1 MRKLILKLAKHYIPK
16 AINETLSRHQ
26 GNIPEITRK
35 IDLWTSRLQRIIIQ
49 LQRINER
56 MADCRVDIAELD
68 QTAEE
73 IEGLIN
79 SFG

>member
-1 MRKLILKLAKHYIPK
+1 MRKLILKLAKHYILK
-16 AINETLSRHQ
+16 AINDTLSKHSDDVS
-26 GNIPEITRK
+26 EITQK

-56 MADCRVDIAELD
+56 VADGNVDIAELD

-73 IEGLIN
+73 IETLVG

>member
-1 MRKLILKLAKHYIPK
+1 MRKLILKLAKHYILK

-26 GNIPEITRK
+26 GNIPEIARK

-68 QTAEE
+68 QTADE
-73 IEGLIN
+73 IETVIR

>member
-1 MRKLILKLAKHYIPK
+1 MRKLILKLAKHYMLK
-16 AINETLSRHQ
+16 AINDTLSKHSDDVSA
-26 GNIPEITRK
+26 ITQK

-56 MADCRVDIAELD
+56 VADGNVDITELD
-68 QTAEE
+68 QTADE
-73 IEGLIN
+73 IETLVG

>member
-1 MRKLILKLAKHYIPK
+1 MRKLILKLAKHYILK
-16 AINETLSRHQ
+16 AINDTLSKHSDDVS
-26 GNIPEITRK
+26 EITQK

-56 MADCRVDIAELD
+56 VADGDVDSAELD

-73 IEGLIN
+73 IETLVG

>member
-1 MRKLILKLAKHYIPK
+1 MRKLILKLAKHYILK
-16 AINETLSRHQ
+16 AINDTLSKHSDDVS
-26 GNIPEITRK
+26 EITQK
-35 IDLWTSRLQRIIIQ
+35 IDLWTSSLQRIIIQ

-56 MADCRVDIAELD
+56 VADGNVDIAELD

-73 IEGLIN
+73 IETLVG

>member
-1 MRKLILKLAKHYIPK
+1 MRKLILKLAKHYILK
-16 AINETLSRHQ
+16 AINDTLSKHSDDVSA
-26 GNIPEITRK
+26 ITQK

-49 LQRINER
+49 FQRINER
-56 MADCRVDIAELD
+56 VADGNVDITELD

-73 IEGLIN
+73 IETLVG

>member
-1 MRKLILKLAKHYIPK
+1 MRKLILKLAKHYILK
-16 AINETLSRHQ
+16 AINDTLSKHSDDVSA
-26 GNIPEITRK
+26 ITQK

-56 MADCRVDIAELD
+56 VADGNVDIAELD

-73 IEGLIN
+73 IETLVG